1 MVEQI
6 VTKGYKPEKVLAYFE
21 ELCKIPHGSG
31 NEEAVAKYIEN
42 FAKERNLFVIRDK
55 NNNVFIRKDATVGY
69 ENAPAYLLQGH
80 TDMVTEK
87 TVDCPKDM
95 DTEGLDLYLDGDLL
109 RAKGTTLGGD
119 DGVAVAYALAL
130 LDSTDI
136 PHPAL
141 EALFTSDEEVGLIG
155 AVALDGSQLSG
166 RVMINVDSD
175 VEGVFTVGCAG
186 GLRSDLTLSVERGE
200 TTDKYYRLTL
210 TGLKGGHS
218 GTEIDK
224 GRANAIK
231 QILGVVGQLSD
242 LRLISLLGGNADN
255 AIPRDAEVCFTTS
268 DSADEIASVISDCT
282 ARLNASEPGAVFELT
297 EISGETNPLTIESTE
312 TAVAML
318 CELPTGVIAMSEDI
332 PGLVETSLNLGIV
345 KLDESELHASHS
357 VRSAKGESKR
367 LLTERLFKIGE
378 KYGAKTGTRGEYPA
392 WEYKADSHL
401 RDVMVSL
408 YREKYGKDPEVLIIH
423 AGLEC
428 GIFSEKLPGLD
439 CVSIGPDNLDIHT
452 PEERLSVSSTER
464 VWDFLL
470 EVLRKI

>member
-1 MVEQI
+1 MLNI
-6 VTKGYKPEKVLAYFE
+6 KGNAAKVFEFFERISEIPRPSGKTEKIADYLV
-21 ELCKIPHGSG
+21 G
-31 NEEAVAKYIEN
+31 
-42 FAKERNLFVIRDK
+42 FAKERGLEFYRDAADNVIIK
-55 NNNVFIRKDATVGY
+55 KPATAGY
-69 ENAPAYLLQGH
+69 EKRPTVIIQGH
-80 TDMVTEK
+80 TDMVAEK

-186 GLRSDLTLSVERGE
+186 GLRSDLTLPVERGE
-200 TTDKYYRLTL
+200 KTDKYYRLTL

-218 GTEIDK
+218 GMEIDK

-231 QILGVVGQLSD
+231 QLLGAVGQLSE
-242 LRLISLLGGNADN
+242 LRLISLVGGNADN

-268 DSADEIASVISDCT
+268 DSAEEIVGVISDCA
-282 ARLNASEPGAVFELT
+282 ARLTASETGASFELA
-297 EISGETNPLTIESTE
+297 EISGETNPLTVESTE

-401 RDVMVSL
+401 REVMVSL
-408 YREKYGKDPEVLIIH
+408 YREKYGKEPEVLIIH

-464 VWDFLL
+464 VWGFLL
-470 EVLRKI
+470 EVLKKI